1 VLAPEAIAAHEAL
14 GMPKVAAVVRA
25 AARWFGPTYPRERD
39 ERAALLDTYENENPE
54 QWNPFEQLDDEFF
67 DLIDQENG
75 GFQKAADGYAK
86 AVGG

>member
-1 VLAPEAIAAHEAL
+1 
-14 GMPKVAAVVRA
+14 MPKVAAVVRA

-39 ERAALLDTYENENPE
+39 GRAALLDTYENENPE
-54 QWNPFEQLDDEFF
+54 HWNPFEQLDDEFF

>member
-1 VLAPEAIAAHEAL
+1 
-14 GMPKVAAVVRA
+14 M
-25 AARWFGPTYPRERD
+25 
-39 ERAALLDTYENENPE
+39 
-54 QWNPFEQLDDEFF
+54 NPFEQPDDEFF